1 MFFKT
6 IIQKIKENLN
16 SYLLGILILI
26 FLISF
31 LSNSSNSSSSFSSK
45 STYQSPISEGEISM
59 AYDSGSFRSEQM
71 ISKNFNLR
79 LSLENFD
86 FESENVVSKVKN
98 FGGIILSDNLNERSN
113 RKYRSLN
120 VKILSEKSEDLIAEL
135 RTIGEV
141 ESFRISAY
149 DETENFE
156 SVDTKYQRY
165 LSQIEKYKL
174 MLERD
179 DMSVKEE
186 IDLNLQIDKL
196 EDKISSYLQS
206 KKRIENKVIYSSIFI
221 SLEEKT
227 FLQNV
232 NIDLKNLLEEFLEN
246 LYSSFTFMLSLIAYA
261 IPFLIV
267 WFMYKFFKRIKRP
280 F

>member
-6 IIQKIKENLN
+6 IIQKVKENLN
-16 SYLLGILILI
+16 SYLLGLLILI
-26 FLISF
+26 FLVSF
-31 LSNSSNSSSSFSSK
+31 LSNSNDNSSSFLSK
-45 STYQSPISEGEISM
+45 SLSQSPISEGEISM

-120 VKILSEKSEDLIAEL
+120 IKILSEKADDLIVEL
-135 RTIGEV
+135 RTIGEI

-206 KKRIENKVIYSSIFI
+206 KKRIENKVIYSSIYI